1 MWLELPSV
9 LNPKIM
15 SLLQLLYEGFCFSK
29 ALTPVKVIYP
39 TSFYLA
45 KFCSAA
51 VLQACR
57 SFPFC
62 TSALFSWS
70 KLWLAFLVPEFPTT
84 IRSHNFNPI
93 ARSGFYFS
101 FTRAEPAPHT
111 SFMKPAVAYEV
122 EAHETVSSA
131 LETAIQGGL

>member
-45 KFCSAA
+45 QFCSVAA
-51 VLQACR
+51 LQACR
-57 SFPFC
+57 PFSFC
-62 TSALFSWS
+62 TFVLFSWS
-70 KLWLAFLVPEFPTT
+70 KLWLTFLVPEFPIT
-84 IRSHNFNPI
+84 IRSHNFIPV
-93 ARSGFYFS
+93 ARSAFYFS
-101 FTRAEPAPHT
+101 FMRAEIAPHT
-111 SFMKPAVAYEV
+111 SFMKPAVAYEA
-122 EAHETVSSA
+122 EAHETVWSA
-131 LETAIQGGL
+131 LETAVQGGL